1 MIECKNWCV
10 WRLSVWPH
18 SGGWYRVDGAWIHL
32 SAAHGFSASCG
43 FTLHAWEVEKE
54 HAAMCLWRKC
64 KWDINLCSG
73 TDSVSDVVWMCV
85 CVFFACSQSH
95 SCFFSWLSHT
105 IECCSLGKEHNL
117 QGEVQIISVESLHQI
132 HLFIFVLAIVHVCY
146 SCITVLLGFL
156 KVKIEVSTGLFFA
169 SVSLLLCFRVCC
181 HTQFTTQ
188 KDEL

>member
-1 MIECKNWCV
+1 MVLGFISLLLTVFQPVVASLCMPE
-10 WRLSVWPH
+10 RLKKSMLPCAYDPNANET
-18 SGGWYRVDGAWIHL
+18 STC
-32 SAAHGFSASCG
+32 AA
-43 FTLHAWEVEKE
+43 
-54 HAAMCLWRKC
+54 
-64 KWDINLCSG
+64 
-73 TDSVSDVVWMCV
+73 
-85 CVFFACSQSH
+85 
-95 SCFFSWLSHT
+95 
-105 IECCSLGKEHNL
+105 
-117 QGEVQIISVESLHQI
+117 GEVQIISVESLHQI

>member
-1 MIECKNWCV
+1 MVLGFISLLLTVFQPVVASLCMPE
-10 WRLSVWPH
+10 RLRKSMLPCAYDANANETSTCAAVQ
-18 SGGWYRVDGAWIHL
+18 IL
-32 SAAHGFSASCG
+32 SLMLCG
-43 FTLHAWEVEKE
+43 
-54 HAAMCLWRKC
+54 
-64 KWDINLCSG
+64 
-73 TDSVSDVVWMCV
+73 CV

-105 IECCSLGKEHNL
+105 IECCSLGKERNL